1 MVKKVLT
8 EQEVFEQTP
17 TERKRRVNVAVRM
30 GSKVSRAWISCLS

>member
-17 TERKRRVNVAVRM
+17 TERKRRVNVAVGM
-30 GSKVSRAWISCLS
+30 GSEVPRAWISWVS